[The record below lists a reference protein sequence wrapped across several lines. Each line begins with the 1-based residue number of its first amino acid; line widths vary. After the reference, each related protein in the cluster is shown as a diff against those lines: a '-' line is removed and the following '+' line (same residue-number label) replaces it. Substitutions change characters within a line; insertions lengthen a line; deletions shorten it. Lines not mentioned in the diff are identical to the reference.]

1 MKHVVQPHPFIM
13 TYDFAVIGGGI
24 AGASVAAE
32 LVPHGSTV
40 LLEAEDTPGYHSTG
54 RSAAFWHETLGGP
67 LVQQLSVASL
77 DTLEHGGFLTPR
89 TSLNVADAAHLPLLD
104 ALEARFEGAGA
115 KLTRV
120 DHQGILKWVPR
131 ATEGLAGGVIEDR
144 CADIDVAGLHGAC
157 LKMFRQPGGVLESDF
172 RVDRLRRIGSTWQIS
187 AGARTIE
194 ARTVVNAAGAWADEV
209 GKLAGAAV
217 LGLQPMRRTI
227 AQVRVTT
234 NDVPPTLPLT
244 IDIAGTYY
252 FRPEGPDRLWL
263 CPHDESPVDPHDAAP
278 EEIDVALAIDRFESV
293 TTWRVA
299 AVERKWAGLRT
310 FAPDRLPVIG
320 FDPDVPHF
328 FWLAGQGGTGIQT
341 APAMARIAAA
351 QLLRRSPHPS
361 VEKIDARPFS
371 PKRFALTPN
380 PS

>member
-1 MKHVVQPHPFIM
+1 M

-32 LVPHGSTV
+32 LVPHGSVV
-40 LLEAEDTPGYHSTG
+40 LLEAEDMPGYHSTG

-67 LVQQLSVASL
+67 LVQQLSIASL
-77 DTLEHGGFLTPR
+77 DTLENGGFLTPR
-89 TSLNVADAAHLPLLD
+89 TSLNVADVEHLPLLD
-104 ALEARFEGAGA
+104 ALEAKFAGSGAE
-115 KLTRV
+115 LTRV
-120 DHQGILKWVPR
+120 DHAGVLALVPR
-131 ATEGLAGGVIEDR
+131 ATEELAGGVIEDR
-144 CADIDVAGLHGAC
+144 CADIDVGGLQGAC
-157 LKMFRQPGGVLESDF
+157 LKMFRQPGGVLETSF
-172 RVDRLRRIGSTWQIS
+172 RVDRLRRIGGVWQIS

-194 ARTVVNAAGAWADEV
+194 AKTVVNAAGAWCDEMA
-209 GKLAGAAV
+209 KLAGAAP

-234 NDVPPTLPLT
+234 ADVPPTLPLT
-244 IDIAGTYY
+244 IDIAGSFY
-252 FRPEGPDRLWL
+252 FRPEGAERLWL

-328 FWLAGQGGTGIQT
+328 FWLAGQGGVGIQT
-341 APAMARIAAA
+341 APAAARIAAA
-351 QLLRRSPHPS
+351 QLLKHEPHPS
-361 VEKIDARPFS
+361 VAGIDARAFS
-371 PKRFALTPN
+371 PKRF
-380 PS
+380 S